1 MTYEY
6 DILKWYLYIYMKGTS
21 MYDIFKTEIVKWYI
35 NMKYLYDI
43 YIYDTFKWNICIIT
57 QFYDIFKNYLFQKIC
72 LYMIH

>member
-43 YIYDTFKWNICIIT
+43 YIY
-57 QFYDIFKNYLFQKIC
+57 
-72 LYMIH
+72 MIHLNEIFV